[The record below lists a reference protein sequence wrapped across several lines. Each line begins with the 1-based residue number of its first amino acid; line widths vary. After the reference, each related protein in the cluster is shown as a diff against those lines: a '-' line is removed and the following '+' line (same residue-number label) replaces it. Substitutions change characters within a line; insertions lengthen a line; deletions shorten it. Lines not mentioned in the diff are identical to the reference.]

1 MLPIAPRFQGLERFH
16 EQGLPCELPV
26 DRREFLK
33 QDPHVRYLEQEV
45 RSLKALQADRATI
58 NETKRRLSRYRSSLE
73 QKALHAYQEEWVRTQ
88 RKLKILNRGNLFRTA
103 DSMKSGD
110 GVHQLFAERVLEALL
125 SCFTLLHQ
133 RFATECPL
141 ILVAAA
147 EKFVRLPAVSEQ
159 ESGH

>member
-1 MLPIAPRFQGLERFH
+1 MGAFLDEDSDNRHIEYFQGLERFH

-88 RKLKILNRGNLFRTA
+88 RKLKILNRGKQPAIDISTDHLQIA
-103 DSMKSGD
+103 CLL
-110 GVHQLFAERVLEALL
+110 VPERGRLA
-125 SCFTLLHQ
+125 
-133 RFATECPL
+133 PL
-141 ILVAAA
+141 ITSDAPLSPTQMWLATRDLSSLCV
-147 EKFVRLPAVSEQ
+147 
-159 ESGH
+159 